1 MPPLVSV
8 LMSVHNGQA
17 WLESGL
23 ECILN
28 QSLADLE
35 FIVID
40 DGSSDDTW
48 ERLTRRA
55 AADPRLRPVKNE
67 QNLGLTR
74 SLNRGL
80 ALAQGRYLARQD
92 VDDVSL
98 PDRLRSQAELLDA
111 SPEVVLAGSWA
122 TRIDADGRVLPVLGW
137 QPASDGV
144 IRAKMLLSNAFFHA
158 SVMVRRQAL
167 IDHGLAYDPDLPFAQ
182 DYDLW
187 SRLLH
192 HGQGANLP
200 RPLIQFRTHA
210 GQISQARGGAQRATA
225 DAIAGRNLAAAGLGA
240 EFSPAQI
247 ALMRRLAQE
256 TPPLTPAQRVSQFR
270 ALTRLIARVE
280 AGRDARDPE
289 WRRVKGEWLL
299 DARRYLV
306 ERPRGAADLR
316 ARAAIVAA
324 APWGALRDTATWL
337 GRALANRLGGGRG

>member
-1 MPPLVSV
+1 MPPLVTV
-8 LMSVHNGQA
+8 LMSVYNGRA
-17 WLESGL
+17 WLDSGL
-23 ECILN
+23 ECILQ
-28 QSLADLE
+28 QSLDDLE

-48 ERLTRRA
+48 QRLSARA
-55 AADPRLRPVKNE
+55 AADPRLRPVRNE
-67 QNLGLTR
+67 TNLGLTR

-98 PDRLRSQAELLDA
+98 PDRLRSQAELLEA
-111 SPEVVLAGSWA
+111 QPEVALVGAWA
-122 TRIDADGRVLPVLGW
+122 TRIDAAGRVLPVLGW
-137 QPASDGV
+137 QPCADRV

-158 SVMVRRQAL
+158 SVMVRRQTL
-167 IDHGLAYDPDLPFAQ
+167 SDHGLAYDPELPFAQ

-187 SRLLH
+187 SRLLA

-210 GQISQARGGAQRATA
+210 GQISQAQGGAQRATA
-225 DAIAGRNLAAAGLGA
+225 DDIARRNLAAAGLGGLFAPA
-240 EFSPAQI
+240 EVG
-247 ALMRRLAQE
+247 LMRRLALEQ
-256 TPPLTPAQRVSQFR
+256 PPLTPAQRLDQFR
-270 ALTRLIARVE
+270 ALSRLIASLE
-280 AGRDARDPE
+280 AGLDPRDPE

-306 ERPRGAADLR
+306 EKPRGAADLK

-324 APWGALRDTATWL
+324 APWGALRDVATWL
-337 GRALANRLGGGRG
+337 GRGVNNRLGRRG